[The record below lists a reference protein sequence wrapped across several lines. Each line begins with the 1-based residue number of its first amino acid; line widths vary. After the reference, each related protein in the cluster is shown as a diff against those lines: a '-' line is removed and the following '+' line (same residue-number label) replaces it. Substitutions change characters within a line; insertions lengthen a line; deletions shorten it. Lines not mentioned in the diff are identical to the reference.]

1 MLCLITT
8 TYSEESD
15 NLIVKEAWQLEG
27 DVKIEERGWSGG
39 TQHNIRFGTEG
50 GTATQ
55 QLDFSAYEQ
64 IDAINYSMMAI
75 GCNNS
80 PEILDCTGI
89 TYDQLIV
96 TLNYGEEQFIHNIS
110 LDNNDGF
117 TLHEAVS
124 VPTGYSTTGSVSI
137 WARDVGLWNG
147 WYGPVTADHYLS
159 VTHSVPAYDPVLDDP
174 NFLNSITGVQDNI
187 MNVAIHQAPVP
198 QIELIATPQPQV
210 LQVELKQP
218 QQQQQQQQQQQEP
231 QKESSKNVTR
241 LNTVMDNVTIGGV
254 PASELG
260 QVDAYNQVAQ
270 AVAISLLT
278 ATVIKDTYIAD
289 APFYNQEQL
298 EDATLSD
305 SYTGYVAIN
314 KSRMNQLVD
323 MQWQQQRK

>member
-1 MLCLITT
+1 MGLCLTT
-8 TYSEESD
+8 STYSEETTE
-15 NLIVKEAWQLEG
+15 NLIENENWVLEG
-27 DVKIEERGWSGG
+27 DVYMQETIGNQGYDSSF
-39 TQHNIRFGTEG
+39 NIRFGKEG

-64 IDAINYSMMAI
+64 VDAINYRMLAI
-75 GCNNS
+75 GCNN
-80 PEILDCTGI
+80 EGTQWCHAGTA
-89 TYDQLIV
+89 YDEVIV
-96 TLNYGEEQFIHNIS
+96 TLNYGDEQWQHNIT
-110 LDNNDGF
+110 LDYLDGF
-117 TLHEAVS
+117 SLHEATS

-187 MNVAIHQAPVP
+187 MNVAIHHEPVP

-218 QQQQQQQQQQQEP
+218 QPQQQQQQQP

-260 QVDAYNQVAQ
+260 STDAYNQVAQ

-314 KSRMNQLVD
+314 RSRINQLVD
-323 MQWQQQRK
+323 MQWQQRK